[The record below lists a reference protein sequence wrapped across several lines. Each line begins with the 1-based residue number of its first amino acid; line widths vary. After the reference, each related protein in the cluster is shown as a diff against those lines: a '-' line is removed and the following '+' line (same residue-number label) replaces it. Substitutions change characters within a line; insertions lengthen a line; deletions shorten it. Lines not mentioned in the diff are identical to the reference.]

1 MMLSLIL
8 GYRAYTSR
16 RIACVYLNKSDAVTG
31 TDGPEPARYKEHILV
46 LLF

>member
-1 MMLSLIL
+1 MMISLIL

-16 RIACVYLNKSDAVTG
+16 RIACIYFNKSDAVTG
-31 TDGPEPARYKEHILV
+31 TDGPRYKEHILL